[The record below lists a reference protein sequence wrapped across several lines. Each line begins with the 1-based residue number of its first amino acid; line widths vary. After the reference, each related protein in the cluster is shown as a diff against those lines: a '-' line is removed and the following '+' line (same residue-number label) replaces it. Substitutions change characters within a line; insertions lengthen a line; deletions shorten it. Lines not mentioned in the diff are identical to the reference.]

1 LKNWVNNTSG
11 IVRFVIVFVLI
22 VFYSSNTAIAQT
34 KRVPELSSRAKT
46 LDTNSNGV
54 IDRNEA
60 RGPDQ
65 ENFDIIDLD
74 KNGKLDGNELVK
86 YFQGGG
92 KSNVKELTPLSE
104 SLNKQNRPLSPI
116 AKNLDSNNN
125 GFLERDEA
133 RGPGKENFDAID
145 LDKNA
150 KLDGNE
156 LFKFFQGG
164 KSSKKSVS
172 GGGRPANVAVDL
184 VISEP
189 LSQTV
194 PVLGRIISDQYGPI
208 SARVRG
214 PVNKILVD
222 VGDRVE
228 RGTIIALLDLERL
241 SLTRDR
247 FTALVNQQ
255 SAKLTSVRADMEKR
269 SLILKRLEAIRKSVA
284 FSQARYEDAIQ
295 EVNKQ
300 RGKVAETVAQLTQ
313 AKIQLKQ
320 ANIDLQ
326 YGKIRAPYPGVV
338 SSKHTEVGAYLNIGS
353 TVVRLINDTDI
364 MIDSDVPGSLLEGLQ
379 IGASIRLLLD
389 DKTEH
394 NAIVLSV
401 VPNENPRT
409 RTRQVRFKPHFNVP
423 RRSLAINQS
432 VTLYIPIGLPS
443 AVITVSKDAI
453 LQHRGENTVFVER
466 NGSGIPQKV
475 QLGVSV
481 GSRFVVKSG
490 LKPGDVVVVRGNEN
504 LRPGQRLKVS
514 SGTKTSNK
522 YGPGKVK

>member
-1 LKNWVNNTSG
+1 M
-11 IVRFVIVFVLI
+11 IFFALI
-22 VFYSSNTAIAQT
+22 IFYLSNAAIAQT
-34 KRVPELSSRAKT
+34 KKLPELSSRAKT

-60 RGPDQ
+60 RGPA
-65 ENFDIIDLD
+65 EANFDIIDLD

-86 YFQGGG
+86 YFQGGA
-92 KSNVKELTPLSE
+92 KPNVKEATPLSE
-104 SLNKQNRPLSPI
+104 SLNKKNRPLSPI

-133 RGPGKENFDAID
+133 RGPVQANFAIID
-145 LDKNA
+145 LDKND

-164 KSSKKSVS
+164 QSSKKRVG

-194 PVLGRIISDQYGPI
+194 PVLGRVISDQYGPV
-208 SARVRG
+208 SARIRG

-247 FTALVNQQ
+247 FRALVNQQ
-255 SAKLTSVRADMEKR
+255 SAKLTSVQADMEKR
-269 SLILKRLEAIRKSVA
+269 SLILKRLEAIRKSAA

-300 RGKVAETVAQLTQ
+300 KGKVAETIAQLTQ
-313 AKIQLKQ
+313 ARIQLKQ

-353 TVVRLINDTDI
+353 PVVRLINDLDI
-364 MIDSDVPGSLLEGLQ
+364 MIDSDISGSLLEGLQ
-379 IGASIRLLLD
+379 IGTSIRLVLD

-394 NAIVLSV
+394 NAIVISV

-409 RTRQVRFKPHFNVP
+409 RTRQVRFKPDFDDLK
-423 RRSLAINQS
+423 RSLATNQS
-432 VTLYIPIGLPS
+432 VTLYIPIGLPTN
-443 AVITVSKDAI
+443 VITVSKDAI
-453 LQHRGENTVFVER
+453 VQSRGENTVFVER

-475 QLGVSV
+475 ELGVSV

-504 LRPGQRLKVS
+504 LRPGQRLKIS
-514 SGTKTSNK
+514 GGTKTSNK
-522 YGPGKVK
+522 NGPGKVK

>member
-1 LKNWVNNTSG
+1 MKNWVNNASG
-11 IVRFVIVFVLI
+11 IIQFTIFFALI
-22 VFYSSNTAIAQT
+22 NFSINSAVIAQN
-34 KRVPELSSRAKT
+34 KKVPELSARAKI

-54 IDRNEA
+54 IDRDEA
-60 RGPDQ
+60 RGPVQ
-65 ENFDIIDLD
+65 SNFDIIDSD

-92 KSNVKELTPLSE
+92 KSNVKEATTVTK
-104 SLNKQNRPLSPI
+104 SLNKNNRPLSPI

-133 RGPGKENFDAID
+133 RGPVQSNFDKID

-164 KSSKKSVS
+164 KSRS
-172 GGGRPANVAVDL
+172 GGGRPANVAVDH

-194 PVLGRIISDQYGPI
+194 PVLGRIIFDQYGPV
-208 SARVRG
+208 SARIRG
-214 PVNKILVD
+214 PVNKMLVD

-228 RGTIIALLDLERL
+228 RGTVIALLDIERL

-247 FTALVNQQ
+247 YRALVHQQ
-255 SAKLTSVRADMEKR
+255 SAKLTSVRADLEKR
-269 SLILKRLEAIRKSVA
+269 SLILKRLEAIRKSAA

-300 RGKVAETVAQLTQ
+300 RGKVAETLAQLAQ

-320 ANIDLQ
+320 ANVDLQ
-326 YGKIRAPYPGVV
+326 YGEIRAPYPGVV

-353 TVVRLINDTDI
+353 PVVRLINDLDI
-364 MIDSDVPGSLLEGLQ
+364 MIDSDISGSLLEGLQ
-379 IGASIRLLLD
+379 IGTSIRLVLD

-394 NAIVLSV
+394 NAIVISV

-409 RTRQVRFKPHFNVP
+409 RTRQVRFKPDFDDLKK
-423 RRSLAINQS
+423 SLAINQS
-432 VTLYIPIGLPS
+432 VTLYIPIGLPTN
-443 AVITVSKDAI
+443 VITVSKDAI
-453 LQHRGENTVFVER
+453 VQSRGENTVFVER
-466 NGSGIPQKV
+466 NGSGMPQKV
-475 QLGVSV
+475 ELGVSV

-504 LRPGQRLKVS
+504 LRPGQRLKIS

-522 YGPGKVK
+522 NGPGKVK